1 MGSPMMK
8 WRQVAACTLITLWL
22 AGCSSDN
29 SSAPISSVNGGGNG
43 RMLSN
48 GGNTSM
54 AQSGDGG
61 RIVYNRSY
69 QNIPKGSYN
78 GGTYTVKRGDT
89 LFISLG
95 SQEMTSA
102 ILQRKTTFLRRT
114 ASMLAKQSN

>member
-1 MGSPMMK
+1 
-8 WRQVAACTLITLWL
+8 
-22 AGCSSDN
+22 
-29 SSAPISSVNGGGNG
+29 
-43 RMLSN
+43 
-48 GGNTSM
+48 M